1 MATIVKRGN
10 SYRIMVSVGRDTN
23 DKQIFK
29 TTTYHPTAT
38 TPKKI
43 ENEVSDFAREFEKK
57 VRNGETFDGDSI
69 KFAEFIPTWEKK
81 WGKQNLTTRILE
93 DYLYVLKKRVVP
105 HIGNMYLSK
114 IKRIHIQS
122 IIDGMIEKG
131 YAPKTIKWTFTCINS
146 VIKYAYRMEIIEK
159 NPCDRIALP
168 RIKQVRE
175 IKYFTLDQAKTFLKA
190 LEGTYPIK
198 MKAHTRT
205 LKSTGQTYRVP
216 EYTENRDRIS
226 TQFQVYF
233 YLALYGGFRRG
244 EMVALTWEDIDFE
257 EHTINICKAVSKTSG
272 GQVIKDPKTESGNR
286 TVSLPAVCFTKL
298 RKWRVEQMEM
308 AVSLGSKWEGLRGD
322 DYDKN
327 SVFIT
332 DTGSQMCVDTPSHKF
347 KEILEMYNA
356 TVEDESKILPII
368 RLHDLRH
375 TSATLLLSE
384 NCDIETVSHR
394 LGHSKASVTLD
405 IYGHALETKDRSAS
419 EKLTQ
424 LFA

>member
-10 SYRIMVSVGRDTN
+10 SYRIMVSCGRDTN

-29 TTTYHPTAT
+29 TTTYKPTAT
-38 TPKKI
+38 TPKRI
-43 ENEVSDFAREFEKK
+43 EKEVNDFAREFEKK
-57 VRNGETFDGDSI
+57 VHNGDVFDGDSI
-69 KFAEFIPTWEKK
+69 KFSEFIKIWENR

-93 DYLYVLKKRVVP
+93 DYLYVLDKRVVP

-122 IIDGMIEKG
+122 IIDGMVERG
-131 YAPKTIKWTFTCINS
+131 SAPKTVKWTFTCINS

-159 NPCDRIALP
+159 NPCDRISLP
-168 RIKQVRE
+168 RIKQVTE
-175 IKYFTLDQAKTFLKA
+175 IQYFTLDQAKTFLRA
-190 LEGTYPIK
+190 LEGTYPIR

-205 LKSTGQTYRVP
+205 LKATGQTYSVP
-216 EYTENRDRIS
+216 EYTETRVRIS
-226 TQFQVYF
+226 TQIQVYF
-233 YLALYGGFRRG
+233 NLAVYGGFRRG
-244 EMVALTWEDIDFE
+244 ELIALTWEDINFKE
-257 EHTINICKAVSKTSG
+257 QTVNICKAVSKTKA
-272 GQVIKDPKTESGNR
+272 GQIVKEPKTESGKR
-286 TVSLPAVCFTKL
+286 VVSLPKVCFEKL
-298 RKWRVEQMEM
+298 AKWRREQMQL
-308 AVSLGSKWEGLRGD
+308 AVSLGSKWEGYRGK

-327 SVFIT
+327 NIFIT

-347 KEILEMYNA
+347 KEILAMYNA
-356 TVEDESKILPII
+356 TVPEENQLPII

-375 TSATLLLSE
+375 TCATLLLSE
-384 NCDIETVSHR
+384 NVDIETVSHR

-419 EKLTQ
+419 DKLTE